1 MAKTFSKENIWN
13 MIMIFFI
20 LYFAISLYGHIQYT
34 MNDRCSSCGK
44 YFNELTM
51 IKSHQLEIR
60 IE

>member
-51 IKSHQLEIR
+51 IKSH
-60 IE
+60 